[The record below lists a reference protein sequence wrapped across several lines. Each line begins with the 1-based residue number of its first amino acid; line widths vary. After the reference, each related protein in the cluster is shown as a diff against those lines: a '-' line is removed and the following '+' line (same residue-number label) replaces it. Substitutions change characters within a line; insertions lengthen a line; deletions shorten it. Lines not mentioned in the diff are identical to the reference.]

1 MRIKEG
7 GGAVA
12 SGHAVASGSP
22 STTPRNVTPLT
33 PLTPLRWK
41 SASTRE
47 DAELVI
53 EPGEIKTRE
62 VDQQL
67 SRLGTKLDAGAGD
80 DHGVV
85 EPHDVHQLM
94 IQKLGY
100 EEVYRKPAAKLQPSE
115 MQQPMT
121 SGLGALTAQPKPI
134 DDISLNKE
142 NLGAQ
147 QIGSSGDSSSG
158 GHER

>member
-1 MRIKEG
+1 MRSREG
-7 GGAVA
+7 GGAA
-12 SGHAVASGSP
+12 AGHAVASGSP

-47 DAELVI
+47 EEELVI
-53 EPGEIKTRE
+53 EPREIKTRE

-67 SRLGTKLDAGAGD
+67 SRLGTKLDAGDGD

-85 EPHDVHQLM
+85 EPHNVHQVV
-94 IQKLGY
+94 IQLGY
-100 EEVYRKPAAKLQPSE
+100 EEVYRNPAAKLQPSE
-115 MQQPMT
+115 MQRPMT

-142 NLGAQ
+142 QLGAQ
-147 QIGSSGDSSSG
+147 QIGSSGDSSG

>member
-1 MRIKEG
+1 
-7 GGAVA
+7 
-12 SGHAVASGSP
+12 
-22 STTPRNVTPLT
+22 
-33 PLTPLRWK
+33 LRWK

-53 EPGEIKTRE
+53 EPREIKTRE

-67 SRLGTKLDAGAGD
+67 SRLGTKLDAADGD
-80 DHGVV
+80 DHAVV
-85 EPHDVHQLM
+85 EPHDVHQLVM
-94 IQKLGY
+94 QLGH
-100 EEVYRKPAAKLQPSE
+100 EEVYREPAANLQPSG

-134 DDISLNKE
+134 DDISVNKE
-142 NLGAQ
+142 QLGAQ
-147 QIGSSGDSSSG
+147 QIGSSGDSSG

>member
-1 MRIKEG
+1 MRIREG
-7 GGAVA
+7 GGAA
-12 SGHAVASGSP
+12 AGHAVASGSP

-53 EPGEIKTRE
+53 ESREIKTRE

-67 SRLGTKLDAGAGD
+67 SRLGTKLDAGDGD

-85 EPHDVHQLM
+85 EPHDVHQLV
-94 IQKLGY
+94 IQLGY
-100 EEVYRKPAAKLQPSE
+100 EEVYKKPAAKLQPSE

-121 SGLGALTAQPKPI
+121 SGLRTLTAQPKPI

-142 NLGAQ
+142 QLGAQ
-147 QIGSSGDSSSG
+147 QIGSSGDSSG